1 MARVMAP
8 RDSGAPGRIVPVL
21 STFVFVVVSVVPLQL
36 PGFAAVSPSFALM
49 AVYHWTVY
57 RPDLLPQGAVF
68 VLGLLLDLLTGTP
81 YIGASALTLLIA
93 RTAVLMIRR
102 HFVNRDFT
110 VLWLGFLAVAAAI
123 FIFSWALIGLLS
135 GHILD
140 VRPVLFETALT
151 VAGYPVGSYVL
162 ARLHRAFLRG

>member
-162 ARLHRAFLRG
+162 ARLHRAFLRA

>member
-1 MARVMAP
+1 MARVMVP
-8 RDSGAPGRIVPVL
+8 RDSGAPGRVVPVL
-21 STFVFVVVSVVPLQL
+21 STFVFVVVSVVPLHL
-36 PGFAAVSPSFALM
+36 PGFAVVSPSFALM

-81 YIGASALTLLIA
+81 YLGASALTFLIA
-93 RTAVLMIRR
+93 RTAVLMMRR

-110 VLWLGFLAVAAAI
+110 VLWLGFLGVAGAV
-123 FIFSWALIGLLS
+123 FVFSWALVGILS

-140 VRPVLFETALT
+140 ARPVAFEAALT

-162 ARLHRAFLRG
+162 VRLHRAFLRG

>member
-8 RDSGAPGRIVPVL
+8 RDSGTPGRVVPVL

-68 VLGLLLDLLTGTP
+68 VLGILLDLLTGTP
-81 YIGASALTLLIA
+81 YLGTSALTFLIA

-102 HFVNRDFT
+102 HFVNRDFS
-110 VLWLGFLAVAAAI
+110 VLWLGFLAVATSI
-123 FIFSWALIGLLS
+123 FIFSWALIGILS

-140 VRPVLFETALT
+140 ARPVAFEAALT
-151 VAGYPVGSYVL
+151 VAAYPVGSYL
-162 ARLHRAFLRG
+162 LSWLHRAFLRG